1 MRCIMCGDA
10 TQPSKV
16 MCPKC
21 REYNKGISV
30 TIGSVSD
37 IEGHFQQLYAHM
49 KIMSETIQTLV
60 AFNDRLVMM
69 HNEKIQNESRINN
82 TDRKELPSEERP

>member
-1 MRCIMCGDA
+1 MRCIMCGEA
-10 TQPSKV
+10 TQTDKV

-21 REYNKGISV
+21 REYNKGFTV
-30 TIGSVSD
+30 TIGSVGD

-49 KIMSETIQTLV
+49 KLMSETIETLV

-69 HNEKIQNESRINN
+69 HNEKIQNESGTDDIN
-82 TDRKELPSEERP
+82 RKELPSKERP